1 MKIKLIFLSW
11 LIIFP
16 VGADIL
22 EEMRWGMDIEEDVSF
37 ANAEACNEVV
47 RSVLQENGFIP
58 KKTGNYEQGP
68 TIFSVNEDNTQK
80 SVVKC
85 MLSYDLVITAVIGLK
100 ENLQKAEQINDGIKN
115 RQQKQIPPVP
125 TTRQN
130 NTTNTNTTQ
139 IDLDK
144 QKKPFTHLGQQQK
157 IPAPHG
163 HIVLASPTLESDI
176 LNQIAQP
183 GTVEAIGY
191 VETEE
196 GKFYISQYSWE
207 QYKAGKD
214 PNWIYIIPEPDD
226 LGGMQ

>member
-1 MKIKLIFLSW
+1 MKIKLIFLSG

-22 EEMRWGMDIEEDVSF
+22 EEVRWGMDIEENVSF
-37 ANAEACNEVV
+37 ANAEACNDVV

-58 KKTGNYEQGP
+58 KKTGYYEQGP

-85 MLSYDLVITAVIGLK
+85 MLSYDLVVTAVIGLK

-115 RQQKQIPPVP
+115 RQQTPPIP
-125 TTRQN
+125 TTQQN
-130 NTTNTNTTQ
+130 STPNTTQ
-139 IDLDK
+139 IELNK
-144 QKKPFTHLGQQQK
+144 QKQPFTNLGQQQK

-163 HIVLASPTLESDI
+163 HIVLAGPTLESDI

-183 GTVEAIGY
+183 GTIEAVGY

-214 PNWIYIIPEPDD
+214 PNWIYIFPE
-226 LGGMQ
+226 